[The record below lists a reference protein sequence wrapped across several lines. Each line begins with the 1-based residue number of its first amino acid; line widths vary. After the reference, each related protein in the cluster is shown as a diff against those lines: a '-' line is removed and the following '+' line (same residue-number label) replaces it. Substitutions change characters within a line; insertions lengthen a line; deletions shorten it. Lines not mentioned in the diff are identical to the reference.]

1 MAALMALNAPLL
13 EYVAPAML
21 STGLPEATLPA
32 SSPNKAGGEGIAG
45 DLGADA
51 GGLGG
56 AVDGDTGNGTLGVKG
71 NVDRDVLAGVTG
83 GRSLDGDIAVRGLD
97 STLDT
102 GGGQTVDGSHAV
114 GGRALGQDGD
124 IGGQGLGLGCFPQ

>member
-21 STGLPEATLPA
+21 STGLPEAT
-32 SSPNKAGGEGIAG
+32 SPPFQPIKPERRIAG

-97 STLDT
+97 STSTL
-102 GGGQTVDGSHAV
+102 AV
-114 GGRALGQDGD
+114 VRPSMAVMLSVVVPSGRTET
-124 IGGQGLGLGCFPQ
+124 

>member
-1 MAALMALNAPLL
+1 MALNAPLL

-21 STGLPEATLPA
+21 STGCRRRPLPR
-32 SSPNKAGGEGIAG
+32 SSDKAGGEGIAG

-83 GRSLDGDIAVRGLD
+83 GRSLDGDIAIRGLD
-97 STLDT
+97 STLDA
-102 GGGQTVDGSHAV
+102 AV
-114 GGRALGQDGD
+114 VRPSMAVMLSVVVPSGRTET
-124 IGGQGLGLGCFPQ
+124 